1 MRLDILTILPK
12 LLEGP
17 FSDSIL
23 QRAQEKEL
31 CEIHVHDIR
40 SFSTDKH
47 RKVDDYSF
55 GGSAG
60 MVMTIQPILDCVKSL
75 QKERN
80 YDEVIYM
87 TPDGE
92 QLKQTKA
99 NHLSLKKEKT
109 SLSMELLVNKTIKSV
124 YCCKCVVLL
133 LRFGTAK
140 HKRKNLISVLK

>member
-23 QRAQEKEL
+23 QRAQEKKL

-92 QLKQTKA
+92 QLKQNKA
-99 NHLSLKKEKT
+99 NHLSLKK
-109 SLSMELLVNKTIKSV
+109 
-124 YCCKCVVLL
+124 
-133 LRFGTAK
+133 
-140 HKRKNLISVLK
+140 NLIIICGHYKGIDDN